1 MKRVFK
7 AYPILGGCGTKKKS
21 VNSTERVDIAELTKK
36 LKNKARYITVDGK
49 YCDEVCEIL
58 DSKGLDYTIDEANRG
73 KDCRFH
79 IIYE

>member
-1 MKRVFK
+1 MKRVFTAK
-7 AYPILGGCGTKKKS
+7 PVLAGCSGKKKS
-21 VNSTERVDIAELTKK
+21 VESSERVDISELTKK
-36 LKNKARYITVDGK
+36 LKNKSRYITVDGK